1 MLVAS
6 GFQNGDEAA
15 VVQPPSRVQLFV
27 APWVVALQAP
37 LSMEICRQE
46 YWTGLPS
53 PSPGDLPNPG
63 IELQSPAWACGFFT
77 PGALKEL
84 YPIF

>member
-1 MLVAS
+1 MLMAS
-6 GFQNGDEAA
+6 GFQNGDEAV
-15 VVQPPSRVQLFV
+15 VVQPPSRVQLFA
-27 APWVVALQAP
+27 APWVVALQVP
-37 LSMEICRQE
+37 PSMGFSRQE

-63 IELQSPAWACGFFT
+63 IELQSPAWAGGFFT

>member
-1 MLVAS
+1 MAS
-6 GFQNGDEAA
+6 GFQNGDEAV
-15 VVQPPSRVQLFV
+15 VVQPPSRVQLFA
-27 APWVVALQAP
+27 APWVVALQVP
-37 LSMEICRQE
+37 PSMGFSRQE

-63 IELQSPAWACGFFT
+63 IELQSPAWAGGFFT